1 MSRQTVAASFF
12 LLATLPAMLAAQTGE
27 PDPSATTP
35 PTATTATGEW
45 YRGLTSPSK
54 QVTLKSSLD
63 GLLADVLVEEGQ
75 HVKKGQLLAQLDDGI
90 QQIAVQATQ
99 LEAEDTTEIHHAQLL
114 LAEAEYE
121 LEQTL
126 GLFEKQAAT
135 DLEVRRGKLRRD
147 QAEANVAV
155 AHKNKALAKM
165 KLERE
170 IERLRHY
177 RTAVQPPTSRA
188 GILVATDAEPGATIQ
203 RDTPL
208 IALAKLDT
216 LESHLYLPVE
226 LYGQLKVG
234 EYYDLQADVPV
245 NRTLKGKLIY
255 CEPRIDLASHTF
267 RCVFEIDNPDATLP
281 SGFMVQLL
289 WQQDSTRE

>member
-1 MSRQTVAASFF
+1 MSRQTAAAILF
-12 LLATLPAMLAAQTGE
+12 LTATLPALLAAQASDPE
-27 PDPSATTP
+27 PAAPAAQSAI
-35 PTATTATGEW
+35 TASGEW
-45 YRGLTSPSK
+45 YRGLTNPSK

-63 GLLADVLVEEGQ
+63 GLLDDVLVEEGQ
-75 HVKKGQLLAQLDDGI
+75 RVEKGELLARMDDGI

-99 LEAEDTTEIHHAQLL
+99 LEAEDTTEIYHAQLM

-135 DLEVRRGKLRRD
+135 DLEVRRTRLRRD

-177 RTAVQPPTSRA
+177 RIEAPFDGQV
-188 GILVATDAEPGATIQ
+188 ILVATDAEPGATIQ
-203 RDTPL
+203 RETPL
-208 IALAKLDT
+208 LVLAKLDT

-226 LYGQLKVG
+226 LYGQLEVG

-245 NRTLKGKLIY
+245 NRVLKGKLTY

-267 RCVFEIDNPDATLP
+267 RCVFEIENPDAELP
-281 SGFMVQLL
+281 SGFMVQLV
-289 WQQDSTRE
+289 WQQD

>member
-1 MSRQTVAASFF
+1 MSRQTVAAFLF
-12 LLATLPAMLAAQTGE
+12 LLATLPAVLVAQTGE
-27 PDPSATTP
+27 ADPANPAPPTPATT
-35 PTATTATGEW
+35 TGEW

-99 LEAEDTTEIHHAQLL
+99 LEADDTTEIHHAQLL

-155 AHKNKALAKM
+155 AHKNKTLAKM

-177 RTAVQPPTSRA
+177 RIEAPFDGQI
-188 GILVATDAEPGATIQ
+188 ILVATDAEPGATIQ
-203 RDTPL
+203 HDTPL

-226 LYGQLKVG
+226 LYGQLNVG
-234 EYYDLQADVPV
+234 QYYDLQADMPV

-289 WQQDSTRE
+289 WQQD

>member
-1 MSRQTVAASFF
+1 MAASFF

-177 RTAVQPPTSRA
+177 RIEAPFDGQI
-188 GILVATDAEPGATIQ
+188 ILVATDAEPGATIQ

-245 NRTLKGKLIY
+245 NRTLKG
-255 CEPRIDLASHTF
+255 